1 MKLGNKMQHLSKLE
15 YGYKREDGYI
25 FVGYTM
31 KRGKK
36 YEDFRSPESFE
47 RQRKQH
53 KAYKKKV
60 YDAITALYNTS
71 KTKLGCSHC
80 NKKFKK
86 HPEVLDYHHPNPENK
101 KQPVSSFW
109 RTSWQQFK
117 KMKKEWEKCIVLCAN
132 CHRTEEKRIRDA
144 RN

>member
-1 MKLGNKMQHLSKLE
+1 MPHLSKLK

-36 YEDFRSPESFE
+36 YEDFRSPEAFE
-47 RQRKQH
+47 RQKEYH
-53 KAYKKKV
+53 KINKKKV

>member
-1 MKLGNKMQHLSKLE
+1 MPHSNYK
-15 YGYKREDGYI
+15 YGDTREDGYV
-25 FVGYTM
+25 FSGYST

-36 YEDFRSPESFE
+36 YEDFRSPEAFE
-47 RQRKQH
+47 RQKKYH
-53 KAYKKKV
+53 KINKKKV
-60 YDAITALYNTS
+60 YDAITSLYNIS

-86 HPEVLDYHHPNPENK
+86 HPEALDYHHINPENK

-117 KMKKEWEKCIVLCAN
+117 KMKEEWGKCIVLCAN
-132 CHRTEEKRIRDA
+132 CHRIEEA
-144 RN
+144 RRRNEN